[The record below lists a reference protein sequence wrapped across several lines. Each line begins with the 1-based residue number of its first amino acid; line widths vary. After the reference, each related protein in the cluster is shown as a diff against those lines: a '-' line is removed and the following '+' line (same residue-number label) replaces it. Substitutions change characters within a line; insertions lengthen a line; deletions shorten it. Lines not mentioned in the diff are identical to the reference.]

1 MNALVAA
8 LPIVVVF
15 VLLVAFRWPAV
26 RTMSVTFLLMAL
38 VAIGYWKVPPGW
50 MAAAVLE
57 GIVIAVALLYIIF
70 GALFLLYVQKHS
82 GAVEVIRRSFR
93 RISPDRRIQ
102 AVVIA
107 WGFGGFIEGAAGFGT
122 PAAVAG
128 PLLVILGFPPMAAA
142 VSTLIIQSMP
152 VSFGALGTPFYI
164 GVQKGLEN
172 QPSVVQYLATTA
184 EVTGLSG
191 VGDISPPIVGPS
203 TGNLE
208 NLLYQIG
215 VRTAI
220 VQACVGW
227 AIPLIM
233 VCILTRFFGRNRSWR
248 EGLEVWPFACFAG
261 IVYAGTYLTC
271 GLLLGPRFPTIIGG
285 LVTVALTAA
294 VARLGWLRP
303 QTLWDFPAPDSW
315 PTFWGPSEQK
325 SSDSSPGSPPPVL
338 SPVSDSP
345 DSPLP
350 THTVKEGSSQVP
362 LATVSPRPGTEH
374 PPSHP
379 QQARVSPSCALGAGA
394 ELGLFQP
401 HGEKDQLQAEPGN
414 TLPADEG
421 RHPRGF
427 TAFLPY
433 LGVAFLLLVE
443 QWPPV
448 KAFLSGLAFPAW
460 ELARTETGRAIVAQW
475 NMATSPGTVL
485 LIVAALTILL
495 QRVPPAAVRAAL
507 GETLRR
513 LVGAAAALFFAVA
526 AVRIFI
532 HSGVNAAE
540 LPSMPQALA
549 QAVADI
555 AGTLWP
561 AFAASIGALGAFIA
575 GSATVSNMTF
585 SLFQFE
591 LALRTGLDPRWIVG
605 LQVVG
610 AAAGNMVCVHNVVA
624 ASATVG
630 LVGKEGL
637 LIRRTLLPTIYYL
650 VAAGILGLLFTWAF

>member
-1 MNALVAA
+1 MNAWVAA

-38 VAIGYWKVPPGW
+38 VALGYWKVPPGW
-50 MAAAVLE
+50 MAAAVVE
-57 GIVIAVALLYIIF
+57 GIVIAIALLYIIF

-172 QPSVVQYLATTA
+172 QPSVIQYLATTG
-184 EVTGLSG
+184 EVTGLPG
-191 VGDISPPIVGPS
+191 VGDTSPPIAGPS

-261 IVYAGTYLTC
+261 VVYAGTYLAC

-285 LVTVALTAA
+285 LVTVALTAT
-294 VARLGWLRP
+294 VARLGWLQPRRP
-303 QTLWDFPAPDSW
+303 WDFPAPDSW

-325 SSDSSPGSPPPVL
+325 RSETCNGPLMAARSPGAEQMSSPSPSQAVDEENSAGFSPRTSAPLEVEPGSPGFQLGKENIPL
-338 SPVSDSP
+338 STAQID
-345 DSPLP
+345 
-350 THTVKEGSSQVP
+350 
-362 LATVSPRPGTEH
+362 
-374 PPSHP
+374 
-379 QQARVSPSCALGAGA
+379 
-394 ELGLFQP
+394 ELGR
-401 HGEKDQLQAEPGN
+401 G
-414 TLPADEG
+414 EG
-421 RHPRGF
+421 RHPPEF
-427 TAFLPY
+427 AAFLPY
-433 LGVAFLLLVE
+433 VGVAFLLLVE
-443 QWPPV
+443 QWPSL
-448 KAFLSGLAFPAW
+448 KAFLGRLAFPAW
-460 ELARTETGRAIVAQW
+460 ELARAETGRAIVAQW
-475 NMATSPGTVL
+475 NMAASPGTVL
-485 LIVAALTILL
+485 LIVGALTILL
-495 QRVPPAAVRAAL
+495 QKVPPTAVRAAL

-513 LVGAAAALFFAVA
+513 LVGAAAAMFFAVS

-555 AGTLWP
+555 AGTFWP

-637 LIRRTLLPTIYYL
+637 LIRRTLLPTAYYL

>member
-15 VLLVAFRWPAV
+15 VLLVAFRWPAI
-26 RTMSVTFLLMAL
+26 RAMSVTFLLMAL
-38 VAIGYWKVPPGW
+38 VALGYWKVPPGW

-57 GIVIAVALLYIIF
+57 GIVIAIALLYIIF

-172 QPSVVQYLATTA
+172 QPSVIQYLATTA
-184 EVTGLSG
+184 EVAGLPAI
-191 VGDISPPIVGPS
+191 GDTPPAAAGSS

-215 VRTAI
+215 VRTAF

-248 EGLEVWPFACFAG
+248 EGLEVWPFACVAG

-271 GLLLGPRFPTIIGG
+271 SFLLGPRFPTIIGG
-285 LVTVALTAA
+285 LVTVGLTAA
-294 VARLGWLRP
+294 VARLGWLQPRRP
-303 QTLWDFPAPDSW
+303 WDFPAPDSW

-325 SSDSSPGSPPPVL
+325 SSDCSGGSLMPAGSPGLGPLSSPSPSQAAGEEKSPGAAPSTSPPPR
-338 SPVSDSP
+338 SDPGFAVFPSQGERIP
-345 DSPLP
+345 D
-350 THTVKEGSSQVP
+350 Q
-362 LATVSPRPGTEH
+362 TEE
-374 PPSHP
+374 SGGL
-379 QQARVSPSCALGAGA
+379 ALG
-394 ELGLFQP
+394 
-401 HGEKDQLQAEPGN
+401 
-414 TLPADEG
+414 EG
-421 RHPRGF
+421 RQLPEV

-448 KAFLSGLAFPAW
+448 KAFLSRLAFPAW
-460 ELARTETGRAIVAQW
+460 ELARAEAGRAIVAQW
-475 NMATSPGTVL
+475 NLAASPGTVL
-485 LIVAALTILL
+485 LIVALLAILL
-495 QRVPPAAVRAAL
+495 QKVPSAAVRAAL

-532 HSGVNAAE
+532 HSGVNTAE

-549 QAVADI
+549 QAVAEI
-555 AGTLWP
+555 AGTVWP
-561 AFAASIGALGAFIA
+561 AFAAAIGALGAFIA

-650 VAAGILGLLFTWAF
+650 VAAGILGLLLTWIF